1 MVEKMKTLIVNLQ
14 KYYGIYL
21 LIIAVLFLILWF
33 PNRGTNK
40 YAIAAQGED
49 AILIL
54 NTQTGQLWLKG
65 VSRGVNVTID
75 LGTTYKPKIEI
86 VKEITAVSS
95 ANNEKTKTSAKLEQD
110 PIIRLDDVPDTNTI
124 KIPEGF
130 ELEEVPKK

>member
-1 MVEKMKTLIVNLQ
+1 MDVKMKTIIAHLQ
-14 KYYGIYL
+14 QYYGIYL
-21 LIIAVLFLILWF
+21 LIVAVLFFIFWI

-54 NTQTGQLWLKG
+54 NTQTGQLWLRG

-95 ANNEKTKTSAKLEQD
+95 SNNEKTKTSAKREQD

-124 KIPEGF
+124 KVPEGF